1 MRSLGLDL
9 AADPVN
15 TALCA
20 IDWATGEI
28 QVAVGPVTDEHIVGA
43 VGDSDVLGVDAPLGW
58 PQDFVE
64 AITSHHELGAWRF
77 PEADS
82 PAARRSLRFRATD
95 LALMAE
101 GHRPL
106 SVASDLIGVVA
117 LRAARLQHL
126 LAANGREVDRTGTTG
141 HLVETYPAAALSSW
155 GLRSTSYKGA
165 KNRDALAG
173 IAALMVESVG
183 PVLPGAADV
192 LRGRSDHVVD
202 AFVCA
207 LVAAAARVGLTQPP
221 HRDQWELARTEG
233 WIHVPTATA
242 GDVAR
247 AASRQLA
254 S

>member
-9 AADPVN
+9 AADPAN

-64 AITSHHELGAWRF
+64 AVTSHHELGAWPF

-117 LRAARLQHL
+117 IRAARIQHL
-126 LAANGREVDRTGTTG
+126 LAANGRQVDRTGTTG

-155 GLRSTSYKGA
+155 GLQSTSYKGA

-173 IAALMVESVG
+173 IVSRLVDAVSPVVPEAAE
-183 PVLPGAADV
+183 V
-192 LRGRSDHVVD
+192 LRGRSDHAVD

-207 LVAAAARVGLTQPP
+207 LVAAAARMGLTQPP
-221 HRDQWELARTEG
+221 DQDHWGLARAEG
-233 WIHVPTATA
+233 WIHVPTANA
-242 GDVAR
+242 GDVVR

-254 S
+254 G